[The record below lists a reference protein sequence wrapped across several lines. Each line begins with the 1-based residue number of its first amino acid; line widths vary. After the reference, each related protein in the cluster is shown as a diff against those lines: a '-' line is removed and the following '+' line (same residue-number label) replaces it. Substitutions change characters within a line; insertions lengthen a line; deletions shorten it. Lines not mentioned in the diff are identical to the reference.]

1 MQFAREE
8 MSKKSDKKQSL
19 TLFQNQEY
27 DEYWHSKWNQVRRLQ
42 KWQEKK
48 MTRNQTMK
56 RKQQKMIS
64 RMLNLQIWQI
74 WNHLN
79 MQIYL
84 LTKRLTIFYEETWF
98 TI

>member
-1 MQFAREE
+1 
-8 MSKKSDKKQSL
+8 
-19 TLFQNQEY
+19 
-27 DEYWHSKWNQVRRLQ
+27 
-42 KWQEKK
+42 
-48 MTRNQTMK
+48 
-56 RKQQKMIS
+56 
-64 RMLNLQIWQI
+64 MLNLQIWQI